1 MQTYVD
7 DEYDAAMKCDED
19 FLIFTPTQPI
29 PYYNKKLHDIIENI
43 FKVKPSEV
51 TSKIPEQLIDKILLS
66 VSKSGT
72 YNIAVTD
79 EGAHYFIGY
88 PDWDFMKQ
96 LTSILTL
103 WNERW
108 IFPVTFLTMSDMED
122 NTGLEI
128 ERLNL
133 ITQDVRDIFKLISTS
148 SIIEIYKKVKELL
161 IAIDARG
168 IMTVFGQRTSPSS
181 QNEIWPK

>member
-108 IFPVTFLTMSDMED
+108 IFPVTFLTMSD
-122 NTGLEI
+122 
-128 ERLNL
+128 
-133 ITQDVRDIFKLISTS
+133 IFKLISTS

>member
-51 TSKIPEQLIDKILLS
+51 TNKIPEQLIDKILLS

-128 ERLNL
+128 ERLNS